1 MLADVQ
7 IINKKIAAH
16 TVVRLQ
22 NELYKTWNLHG
33 YLYRFGYINL
43 FCDDSRPYRYWL
55 VKKNANLEL
64 PNYQKM
70 ELNTQLYDIWENK
83 NIAIE
88 FRK

>member
-1 MLADVQ
+1 
-7 IINKKIAAH
+7 
-16 TVVRLQ
+16 
-22 NELYKTWNLHG
+22 
-33 YLYRFGYINL
+33 
-43 FCDDSRPYRYWL
+43 L
-55 VKKNANLEL
+55 VGEKNANLEL